1 MDMCYNI
8 GDISVWFQFLGI
20 NLYLVV
26 INMKI
31 LIIEDEY
38 NLADA
43 IASMLKREKYSVEIK
58 TDGEDG
64 LDEALTDIYDLII
77 LDVMLPRRNGFDIL
91 EELRENKINAKILM
105 LTAKNTIDDKMMGFN
120 NGADDYLTK
129 PFHMEELMARV
140 NVQLRK
146 NSNLNKEV
154 IELGD
159 IILNIRSMELSNK
172 FQEHKVKIIGK
183 EFQLLELLMNNANR
197 VMEKEQLFVKIWGY
211 DSECDINTLEAYISF
226 IRKKLKLVK
235 SNINLKAIRNMGYV
249 LEVNDEKI
257 KS

>member
-1 MDMCYNI
+1 
-8 GDISVWFQFLGI
+8 
-20 NLYLVV
+20 
-26 INMKI
+26 MKI
-31 LIIEDEY
+31 LISEDEF

-43 IASMLKREKYSVEIK
+43 ISSMLKSKKYSVEIK

-64 LDEALTDIYDLII
+64 LEEALTNIYDLII
-77 LDVMLPRRNGFDIL
+77 LDVMLPHKNGFEIL
-91 EELRENKINAKILM
+91 KSLREERINAKILM
-105 LTAKNTIDDKMMGFN
+105 LTAKNSIDDKIIGFN

-129 PFHMEELMARV
+129 PFHMEELLARV

-146 NSNLNKEV
+146 NNNISNDI

-159 IILNIRSMELSNK
+159 ITLNIKSMELSNK
-172 FQEHKVKIIGK
+172 SEDHKVKIIGK

-197 VMEKEQLFVKIWGY
+197 VMEKEHLFVKIWGY

-235 SNINLKAIRNMGYV
+235 SKINLKAIRNMGYV
-249 LEVNDEKI
+249 LEVEDEKI